1 MKITFLG
8 TGTSTGVPEIGCQC
22 AVCTSTDKRDWRMR
36 TSLLI
41 ETEGQ
46 RILLDCGPDFRWQMI
61 KNQIYH
67 LDAVLI
73 SHEHYDHVGG
83 LDDLRPFCKIKDMD
97 IYTESNV
104 VNAIITRMPYA
115 FREFKYPGVPKLSLH
130 IVDEKPFK
138 AAGTEII
145 PIRVFHGQL
154 PILGFRIG
162 NMAYLTDVKDLP
174 ESEFEKLKDLDALV
188 ITALRKGAHPTHL
201 SLEESLGYI
210 EKIAPKTAYLIH
222 MSHRIGL
229 YREVEKELPPHV
241 HLSYDGLEIQL

>member
-1 MKITFLG
+1 MANAKITRR
-8 TGTSTGVPEIGCQC
+8 PN
-22 AVCTSTDKRDWRMR
+22 A
-36 TSLLI
+36 
-41 ETEGQ
+41 
-46 RILLDCGPDFRWQMI
+46 CG
-61 KNQIYH
+61 
-67 LDAVLI
+67 
-73 SHEHYDHVGG
+73 
-83 LDDLRPFCKIKDMD
+83 
-97 IYTESNV
+97 
-104 VNAIITRMPYA
+104 
-115 FREFKYPGVPKLSLH
+115 EFKYPGVPKRSLH

-210 EKIAPKTAYLIH
+210 TEIAPKIAYLIH
-222 MSHRIGL
+222 KSHRRGL
-229 YREVEKELPPHV
+229 AL
-241 HLSYDGLEIQL
+241 